1 MDSDIQCATLR
12 LCNADVK
19 RHHAGS
25 NLYAGKCRHSNLAPL
40 CSARPPSLL
49 SDVLCFI
56 TTHVQV
62 TTMPYSLRS
71 RTHSPLAELPLDRYI
86 PAKRA
91 STSPTPRGSKRHQ
104 PYAST
109 SASAS
114 VASSSKD
121 RHGLGEDGEWTRSPV
136 KKRTRTVTPRV
147 KQVLDRD
154 DLGVGKSPARRL
166 FATCI
171 AESSSSHSSL

>member
-1 MDSDIQCATLR
+1 MLGIQTLLSIVLR
-12 LCNADVK
+12 
-19 RHHAGS
+19 
-25 NLYAGKCRHSNLAPL
+25 
-40 CSARPPSLL
+40 PSLL
-49 SDVLCFI
+49 FDVLYI
-56 TTHVQV
+56 TTTHVQV
-62 TTMPYSLRS
+62 IAMPYSLRS
-71 RTHSPLAELPLDRYI
+71 RTHSPLAELPIDRYI

-109 SASAS
+109 SSS

-121 RHGLGEDGEWTRSPV
+121 GHPQRFGEDGDSTKSPI
-136 KKRTRTVTPRV
+136 KKRTRTVTPGV

-171 AESSSSHSSL
+171 AESSSHSTL